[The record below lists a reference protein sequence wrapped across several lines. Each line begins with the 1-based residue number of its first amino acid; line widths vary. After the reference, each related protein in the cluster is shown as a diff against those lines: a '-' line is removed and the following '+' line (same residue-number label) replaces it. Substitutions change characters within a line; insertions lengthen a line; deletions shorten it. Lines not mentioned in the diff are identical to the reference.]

1 MFVNSVKLVNFKS
14 FGDYKQNEVIIEPK
28 VTAIIGK
35 NESGKSNVLDGLS
48 RINFQTR
55 NTDAF
60 NINIVNR
67 ECADENAIK
76 YIVTLKPSE
85 DDRAVGICADSQV
98 EIVKD
103 SYSLTG
109 GALQYYLD
117 KIHPEVEQIL
127 DFLGPMKSNIFQ
139 LRDTPWSN
147 YQLYYKE
154 LGRTEAIDVPIRTQ
168 AFPFI
173 FRYADKLE
181 EEKRKKLKALVE
193 SANKKWLDLIK
204 RFPVFFLRKADTNL
218 HSLYK
223 YEDIEKELTGTTKY
237 PNSLLTNLVK
247 VIGVSNEEFAFAS
260 RSGTSSKQETSRR
273 KISKLI
279 DQKINAGFQ
288 NFYLGEKISLGI
300 AFNAGVV
307 TFGVQSNDGAYLRLS
322 ERSSGL
328 RWYLDTYIDALA
340 NDVVEKNVV
349 YLFDEPGISL
359 HVNAQKELLR
369 LFDDLANKGN
379 QVVYTTHLPYML
391 DTTENGAHRIRAV
404 IKNNEGFS
412 FIYKSAYDARIAPES
427 QQDTLAPIISALG
440 MSLTDTFGPAKD
452 RLNIVTEGMSD
463 YIFID
468 TFAKL
473 LGLDRNKYA
482 IIPSVGATNCVNI
495 CTILHGWG
503 CPYKAVFDYDK
514 EGVESGG
521 EYMRNN
527 MLLESGTHYCYVAE
541 VTPEQISSKTYKT
554 ASVMIEDVVGRSEID
569 RFISESGNSP
579 DLHKT
584 LTAKLMCTAIENGS
598 FQVSKECMDR
608 MKALLA
614 RIVPDFSSK

>member
-98 EIVKD
+98 EIGKD

-139 LRDTPWSN
+139 LRDTPWSV

-154 LGRTEAIDVPIRTQ
+154 LGRTEAIDVPMRTP

-173 FRYADKLE
+173 IRYADKLE
-181 EEKRKKLKALVE
+181 EEKRKELKDLVE
-193 SANKKWLDLIK
+193 SANKKWLDLIN
-204 RFPVFFLRKADTNL
+204 RFPVFFLRKTDTNL
-218 HSLYK
+218 YSQYK
-223 YEDIEKELTGTTKY
+223 YDDIEKELTGTAKY

-247 VIGVSNEEFAFAS
+247 VIGVSTEEFVFAS
-260 RSGTSSKQETSRR
+260 RSGISPKQDTLRK

-288 NFYLGEKISLGI
+288 DFYLGEKISLGI

-322 ERSSGL
+322 ERSNGL

-340 NDVVEKNVV
+340 NNIDGRNVV
-349 YLFDEPGISL
+349 YLLDEPGISL
-359 HVNAQKELLR
+359 HVNAQKELLK
-369 LFDDLANKGN
+369 LFNDLASKGK

-391 DTTENGAHRIRAV
+391 DTKENGIHRIRAV
-404 IKNNEGFS
+404 AKNNDGFS

-440 MSLTDTFGPAKD
+440 MSLNDTFGPAKD
-452 RLNIVTEGMSD
+452 CLNIVPEGMSD
-463 YIFID
+463 YIFIY
-468 TFAKL
+468 TFAKM
-473 LGLDRNKYA
+473 LGSGQEKYV
-482 IIPSVGATNCVNI
+482 IIPSVGATNCINI

-514 EGVESGG
+514 KGVESGG

-527 MLLESGTHYCYVAE
+527 MLLEYGKHYCYVAE

-569 RFISESGNSP
+569 RFIRESGNSANL
-579 DLHKT
+579 DKT
-584 LTAKLMCTAIENGS
+584 LTAKLMCTAIENKS
-598 FQVSKECMDR
+598 FQVSQECMDR
-608 MKALLA
+608 MKILLN
-614 RIVPDFSSK
+614 RIAPDMYS

>member
-98 EIVKD
+98 EIGKD

-521 EYMRNN
+521 EYMREK
-527 MLLESGTHYCYVAE
+527 MLLEYGKDYCYVTE
-541 VTPEQISSKTYKT
+541 VDEEQISAKTYK
-554 ASVMIEDVVGRSEID
+554 SSPSMIENVVGTSEID
-569 RFISESGNSP
+569 RFITLSGNSP

-584 LTAKLMCTAIENGS
+584 LTAKLMCTAIENKS
-598 FQVSKECMDR
+598 FQVSQECMSR
-608 MKALLA
+608 MKALLTQ
-614 RIVPDFSSK
+614 IIPDFSTG

>member
-1 MFVNSVKLVNFKS
+1 MYVHSVKLVNFKS
-14 FGDYKQNEVIIEPK
+14 FGDYKENEVIIEPK

-48 RINFQTR
+48 RINFQGR

-67 ECADENAIK
+67 DCEDENAIK

-85 DDRAVGICADSQV
+85 DDRAVGICAGSQV
-98 EIVKD
+98 EVTKD

-139 LRDTPWSN
+139 LRDTPWSS

-154 LGRTEAIDVPIRTQ
+154 LGRTEAIDVPTRTP

-181 EEKRKKLKALVE
+181 EKRKELKDLVE
-193 SANKKWLDLIK
+193 SANKKWLDLIN

-218 HSLYK
+218 YSQYK
-223 YEDIEKELTGTTKY
+223 YEDIEKELTGTAKY
-237 PNSLLTNLVK
+237 PNSLLANLVK
-247 VIGVSNEEFAFAS
+247 VIGVTIEDFLFAS
-260 RSGTSSKQETSRR
+260 RSGISSRQDTLRR

-279 DQKINAGFQ
+279 DQKINSGFQ
-288 NFYLGEKISLGI
+288 NFYSGEKISLDI
-300 AFNAGVV
+300 VFNAGVV

-322 ERSSGL
+322 ERSNGL

-349 YLFDEPGISL
+349 YLLDEPGISL

-369 LFDDLANKGN
+369 LFTDLASKGN

-391 DTTENGAHRIRAV
+391 DTAENGVHRIRAV
-404 IKNNEGFS
+404 VKNNEGFS
-412 FIYKSAYDARIAPES
+412 FIYKSAYDASIAPES
-427 QQDTLAPIISALG
+427 QEDTLAPIISALG

-473 LGLDRNKYA
+473 LGWNQDKYA

-521 EYMRNN
+521 EYLREK
-527 MLLESGTHYCYVAE
+527 MLLEYGKHYCYVAE

-554 ASVMIEDVVGRSEID
+554 ASAMIEDVVGRSEID
-569 RFISESGNSP
+569 RFIRESENSAN
-579 DLHKT
+579 LGKT
-584 LTAKLMCTAIENGS
+584 LTAKVMCTAIENGS
-598 FQVSKECMDR
+598 FQVSQECMDR
-608 MKALLA
+608 MKILLN
-614 RIVPDFSSK
+614 RIAPDMHS